1 MAKIPL
7 RAYNREIENLINR
20 GQIDEAIGHCK
31 HILRFFPKHIDTY
44 RLLGKAFLEGQH
56 YAEASDVLQRVL
68 STVPDDF
75 ISQIGMSIIREDEG
89 NLDAAIWHMEHA
101 FEVQPANAAVQG
113 ELRRLYGRRDG
124 IEPPKVRLTRGALVR
139 MYARGELYQQAI
151 GEIRSALA
159 EDPKRIDLEVI
170 LARMYF
176 LTGMKVEATEVCS
189 RLITKLP
196 FCFEANRILSEVL
209 PETAR
214 AEDAKVY
221 QQRVDAMD
229 PYAAYISPSSPTLA
243 NVPDNVVTVDRLE
256 WDSADNNALK
266 PEWARTVGIDWEEQQ
281 DALPE
286 WMDATIEASG
296 GAKPA
301 LTEPDLPEETPPVQ
315 EIAASVSQE
324 IPPIPDEKEIPDWMK
339 SAGWEKSTS
348 EEQPPAENAF
358 IEDEAQ
364 QEELTNG
371 EIPDWLKEIAPK
383 AAVEETAPPEDQER
397 LRLLDSLLPGTEQ
410 TPESNQEIL
419 EAVSEPAPESD
430 LPEWLN
436 AEPMPVDD
444 LTSESGSKEAPDWLA
459 SLAAMTGENQ
469 TQFGKTSDVPEWLQ
483 SAGTAA
489 TLSSTPDE
497 VPPDN
502 YQPEIPL
509 VQNNMSEI
517 QEPASSIEAQ
527 SSGSVP
533 ENPDEAFAW
542 LENLA
547 GTKDAVEETLLP
559 ETVESNEFQQE
570 RQPETPQEVQPDIPV
585 QPEPVVIPTLAAQEP
600 AESNL
605 ENDIPDWLKDLQ
617 PDSLPE
623 EPVTAAVIPQEAGEI
638 EFAAG
643 QPLGEFNTSLES
655 EEVLQPTNESTDNL
669 EIPDWLTETTGESEK
684 TPEPKPIESATGLFS
699 QEAEELPLPEVEFG
713 QPEKEVDAGVL
724 LTSNESGI
732 ELPVDFVESLPGS
745 PMEGEKVSSDVIE
758 TPLEEIAEL
767 SQEETVGENE
777 APVEVPTGIL
787 QETPETGNLEE
798 TIVLE
803 TIPAAGDSDLLDEL
817 ETDFGGAVLPA
828 WMKAPEPDSVPGGG
842 EDENVPDWLKEAEA
856 EASAKGTSA
865 TDLPDWLQLL
875 ETQAEPAPE
884 PAAEI
889 PTENPVEISEL
900 TTPTEEASAWLE
912 TLEEKSNEGD
922 VQLISEENL
931 ANPPEWVKDQVPEPA
946 AEAEAVIENEA
957 DEGSA
962 VEVVSG
968 DLPDWMKDLE
978 NERASQPDIST
989 PVSEETAE
997 FSASAEEETP
1007 QEAEPVNEWIQEL
1020 SGQTFPSEESSALV
1034 EDTKVEDTQPV
1045 TVAPIIE
1052 EETPQEAI
1060 EVPLDAQPVLEHA
1073 RTALKDGNLQDALA
1087 DYLALIKK
1095 NQALEATVQDLKD
1108 ALYQYPS
1115 DIDLWQTMGDAF
1127 AHSNHLQD
1135 ALDSYAKAEEL
1146 LR

>member
-196 FCFEANRILSEVL
+196 FCFEANRILSEIL

-214 AEDAKVY
+214 AEDAKIY

-229 PYAAYISPSSPTLA
+229 PYAAYISPSSPTLS

-286 WMDATIEASG
+286 WMDATIESSA

-301 LTEPDLPEETPPVQ
+301 LTEIVLPEETPPPQ
-315 EIAASVSQE
+315 EKAASVSE
-324 IPPIPDEKEIPDWMK
+324 DSLPIPEEKEIPDWMK
-339 SAGWEKSTS
+339 AAGWEKSTS

-358 IEDEAQ
+358 VEDETP

-371 EIPDWLKEIAPK
+371 EIPDWLKEIAPQ
-383 AAVEETAPPEDQER
+383 AASEEPPAEDQER
-397 LRLLDSLLPGTEQ
+397 LRILDDLLPSGEQ
-410 TPESNQEIL
+410 QPADANQ
-419 EAVSEPAPESD
+419 AADTTSPEPAPDSD
-430 LPEWLN
+430 IPEWLN
-436 AEPMPVDD
+436 AEAIPAADQPG
-444 LTSESGSKEAPDWLA
+444 GSVGQEAPDWLA

-469 TQFGKTSDVPEWLQ
+469 AQNDKTAEVPGWLQ
-483 SAGTAA
+483 SAGAA
-489 TLSSTPDE
+489 ASLSTLSDAFPSSE
-497 VPPDN
+497 N
-502 YQPEIPL
+502 QPEMPS
-509 VQNNMSEI
+509 VQDSS
-517 QEPASSIEAQ
+517 QENLELSAPVGAQ
-527 SSGSVP
+527 DSGLVP

-547 GTKDAVEETLLP
+547 GTKDVVEQPLKIESVDSSEDLP
-559 ETVESNEFQQE
+559 DWL
-570 RQPETPQEVQPDIPV
+570 PETPQAELAENAPET
-585 QPEPVVIPTLAAQEP
+585 EPVAVPIPEMKDSAV
-600 AESNL
+600 SNL
-605 ENDIPDWLKDLQ
+605 EDEIPDWLKDLQ
-617 PDSLPE
+617 PETLPE
-623 EPVTAAVIPQEAGEI
+623 EPVLAAEIPQATAAIPNEAN
-638 EFAAG
+638 
-643 QPLGEFNTSLES
+643 QSLE
-655 EEVLQPTNESTDNL
+655 ETIAANEPESALKPADEIVENL
-669 EIPDWLTETTGESEK
+669 EIPDWLVETPGESENALEA
-684 TPEPKPIESATGLFS
+684 EP
-699 QEAEELPLPEVEFG
+699 QEATTELISDKADELPLPLTELDQV
-713 QPEKEVDAGVL
+713 EKEVSVEGATPSD
-724 LTSNESGI
+724 SGEMA
-732 ELPVDFVESLPGS
+732 ELPQEAVVESVMPTEITS
-745 PMEGEKVSSDVIE
+745 EVPQESTAATVQENEPV
-758 TPLEEIAEL
+758 IAEVL
-767 SQEETVGENE
+767 
-777 APVEVPTGIL
+777 PTA
-787 QETPETGNLEE
+787 Q
-798 TIVLE
+798 
-803 TIPAAGDSDLLDEL
+803 DSDLLEEL
-817 ETDFGGAVLPA
+817 ETDFGGAVLPS
-828 WMKAPEPDSVPGGG
+828 WMKAPEPESVVGTG
-842 EDENVPDWLKEAEA
+842 EDEIVPDWLKEAET

-889 PTENPVEISEL
+889 PAENPIEIPEI
-900 TTPTEEASAWLE
+900 TTPSEEASAWLE
-912 TLEEKSNEGD
+912 SLEEKQSEGD
-922 VQLISEENL
+922 ATLITEESL
-931 ANPPEWVKDQVPEPA
+931 TNPPEWVKDQAPEPA
-946 AEAEAVIENEA
+946 EVTDAVVENEA
-957 DEGSA
+957 EEGSA

-968 DLPDWMKDLE
+968 DLPDWLKDLE
-978 NERASQPDIST
+978 SEKTGETEISAPVAEQPLDFST
-989 PVSEETAE
+989 ST
-997 FSASAEEETP
+997 EEEVP
-1007 QEAEPVNEWIQEL
+1007 QEAEPVNEWLQE
-1020 SGQTFPSEESSALV
+1020 TSELTPMESPQPAEETRV
-1034 EDTKVEDTQPV
+1034 EETQPV
-1045 TVAPIIE
+1045 TVAPILE
-1052 EETPQEAI
+1052 EVETAQPAF
-1060 EVPLDAQPVLEHA
+1060 EVPPDAQPVLDRA
-1073 RTALKDGNLQDALA
+1073 RTSLKDGNLEDALA
-1087 DYLALIKK
+1087 DYLALIKQ
-1095 NQALEATVQDLKD
+1095 NQALESTVQDLKD
-1108 ALYQYPS
+1108 AVYQYPT
-1115 DIDLWQTMGDAF
+1115 DIDLLQTLGDAF